1 LAVDVDTEHF
11 VGFGLPPTVHVVSN
25 DRDIYAPIKLDRGRN
40 VGVFAARETLLQSG
54 FAWDE
59 KLDQLA
65 RKPFVVHQ
73 PHGDGHVVAFA
84 EAPNFR
90 GFSEGTD
97 LLWINAV
104 LLGPAF

>member
-1 LAVDVDTEHF
+1 M
-11 VGFGLPPTVHVVSN
+11 SN

-40 VGVFAARETLLQSG
+40 VGVFAAPETLLQSG

-84 EAPNFR
+84 EDPNFR